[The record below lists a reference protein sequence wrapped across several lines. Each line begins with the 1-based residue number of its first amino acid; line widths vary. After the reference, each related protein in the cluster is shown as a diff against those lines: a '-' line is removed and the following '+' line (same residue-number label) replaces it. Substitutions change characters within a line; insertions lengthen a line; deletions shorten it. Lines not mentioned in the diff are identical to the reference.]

1 MAVRITLKPA
11 LPLIPL
17 LPGLSL
23 LGIVAVLF
31 RDGHGGGLPLLQEFA
46 AAAVHPSLDPVVLG
60 SLLNGLQITLV
71 IALLSWG
78 ISSVLGVG
86 LGLLCSITV
95 SEIVTGV
102 SWPAVLLRRCLAPLR
117 AVHELIW
124 GLLLL
129 QVFGLNGWV
138 AVCAIAIPYTVLM
151 ARVIAYQVDCHVSP
165 ALPVLKGSG
174 AAPWAVIFTGLV
186 PPLAQPLCDH
196 VGHRLDC
203 ALRSALILGV
213 FGLGGLGT
221 DLSLSLRSLQFQE
234 MWSGLWLLAIAMVIL
249 DRCLRMLR
257 AWSRM
262 LIIPVLS
269 PLIAIA
275 WGTHLDL
282 QLSWPVGQWS
292 VLFANVMDGS
302 QGLSAALEISW
313 PAVIASTLWI
323 TLIAGCIATGLP
335 PLLLLAWPAQTSLR
349 IQELLWGA
357 LRLLPAP
364 LTALLL
370 LMLAKPSLA
379 LAGLALGLHHSG
391 VMGRVLMDD
400 IRSTGLRSGQTMK
413 ACGASPRVSW
423 LYGPLADVSRAYL
436 TYATYRLDVI
446 LRDTAIIG
454 MVGGAGLGWQLM
466 EALSSFHWWLVL
478 WIVLISAVLTLLGET
493 LGERLQG
500 IWNSRAMAL

>member
-1 MAVRITLKPA
+1 MALRITLRPA
-11 LPLIPL
+11 LPLITL
-17 LPGLSL
+17 LPAISL
-23 LGIVAVLF
+23 IGVLAVLL
-31 RDGHGGGLPLLQEFA
+31 RDSHGGGIPLLQQFSA
-46 AAAVHPSLDPVVLG
+46 AALHPSTDPVVVG

-71 IALLSWG
+71 IAVLAWG

-86 LGLLCSITV
+86 IGILTSSTV
-95 SEIVTGV
+95 WEIMVGMA
-102 SWPAVLLRRCLAPLR
+102 WPAVLLRRCLAPLR

-138 AVCAIAIPYTVLM
+138 AICAIAIPYTVLM
-151 ARVIAYQVDCHVSP
+151 ARVIADQVDCHVP
-165 ALPVLKGSG
+165 PTIPMLQGTG
-174 AAPWAVIFTGLV
+174 AAPWAVVLTGLA
-186 PPLAQPLCDH
+186 PPMAQPICDH
-196 VGHRLDC
+196 IGHRLDC

-221 DLSLSLRSLQFQE
+221 DLMLSLRSLQFKE
-234 MWSGLWLLAIAMVIL
+234 MWSGLWLLAMAMVVL
-249 DRCLRMLR
+249 DQLLRMVR
-257 AWSRM
+257 SWSRM
-262 LIIPVLS
+262 LIVPVVG
-269 PLIAIA
+269 PLIAVA
-275 WGTHLDL
+275 WSAHLDL

-292 VLFANVMDGS
+292 SVFGNGMDGN
-302 QGLSAALEISW
+302 QALAAVVEIPW
-313 PAVIASTLWI
+313 PGVIAATLWI

-335 PLLLLAWPAQTSLR
+335 PLLLLIWPGRSGLSL
-349 IQELLWGA
+349 QGLVWGA
-357 LRLLPAP
+357 LRLVPAP

-391 VMGRVLMDD
+391 VMGRVLTDD
-400 IRSTGLRSGQTMK
+400 IRSTGLRSALTLK
-413 ACGASPRVSW
+413 HCGASTRISW

-436 TYATYRLDVI
+436 TYAMYRMDVI

-454 MVGGAGLGWQLM
+454 LVGGAGLGWQLM

-478 WIVLISAVLTLLGET
+478 WIVLISAVITLLGES

-500 IWNSRAMAL
+500 SWNSRAMAL

>member
-1 MAVRITLKPA
+1 MKPA

-23 LGIVAVLF
+23 VGIVAVLL
-31 RDGHGGGLPLLQEFA
+31 RDGHGGGLVLLQQFA
-46 AAAVHPSLDPVVLG
+46 TAAVQPSLDPVVLG
-60 SLLNGLQITLV
+60 SLLSGLQITLV
-71 IALLSWG
+71 IAVLSWG

-86 LGLLCSITV
+86 LGLLSSSTFWEILATV
-95 SEIVTGV
+95 R
-102 SWPAVLLRRCLAPLR
+102 WPAVVLRRCLAPLR

-129 QVFGLNGWV
+129 QVFGLNSWV

-151 ARVIAYQVDCHVSP
+151 ARVIADQVDCHVSP
-165 ALPVLKGSG
+165 AIPVLQG
-174 AAPWAVIFTGLV
+174 AGGTPWAVLLTGLV
-186 PPLAQPLCDH
+186 PPLAQPISDH
-196 VGHRLDC
+196 IGHRLDC

-234 MWSGLWLLAIAMVIL
+234 MWSGLWLLAIAMVVL
-249 DRCLRMLR
+249 DRLLRRLR
-257 AWSRM
+257 AWSRR
-262 LIIPVLS
+262 LILPVALIS
-269 PLIAIA
+269 PIAAFA
-275 WGTHLDL
+275 WGVHLNL
-282 QLSWPVGQWS
+282 QLTWPVGDWS
-292 VLFANVMDGS
+292 RVFANLTGGPQM
-302 QGLSAALEISW
+302 LSAALEMSW
-313 PAVIASTLWI
+313 PGVIGATVWI
-323 TLIAGCIATGLP
+323 TLIAGCIATALP
-335 PLLLLAWPAQTSLR
+335 PLLLLVWPSQASLR
-349 IQELLWGA
+349 FQGVIWGA
-357 LRLLPAP
+357 LRLIPAP

-400 IRSTGLRSGQTMK
+400 IRSSGLQSAQTLK
-413 ACGASPRVSW
+413 SCGATPRVSW

-466 EALSSFHWWLVL
+466 EALSSFHWWLVI
-478 WIVLISAVLTLLGET
+478 WIVLISAVLTLLGES

-500 IWNSRAMAL
+500 SWNSRAMAL